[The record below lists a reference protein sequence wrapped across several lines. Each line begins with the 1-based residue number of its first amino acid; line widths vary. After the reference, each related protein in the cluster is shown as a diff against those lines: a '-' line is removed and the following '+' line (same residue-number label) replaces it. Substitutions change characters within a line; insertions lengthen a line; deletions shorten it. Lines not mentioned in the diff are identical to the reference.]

1 MNKTFKIEDV
11 GKRTQKEITK
21 MKKKEFV
28 EMLKSLLET
37 KKEMFEYYKEKG
49 DERKTN
55 VYAGNIDSL
64 QDVIVML
71 EDKKYYEKLKS
82 DLLKDGE

>member
-71 EDKKYYEKLKS
+71 EYKKYYEKLKS

>member
-1 MNKTFKIEDV
+1 MNKTFKVEDV
-11 GKRTQKEITK
+11 GKNPKEITK

-37 KKEMFEYYKEKG
+37 KKELFEYYKEKG

-55 VYAGNIDSL
+55 VYAGNIDAM

-71 EDKKYYEKLKS
+71 ENKKFYEEMKSIWLKEDK
-82 DLLKDGE
+82 

>member
-1 MNKTFKIEDV
+1 
-11 GKRTQKEITK
+11 

-37 KKEMFEYYKEKG
+37 KKELFEYYNEKG
-49 DERKTN
+49 DDRKTN
-55 VYAGNIDSL
+55 VYAGNIDAL

-71 EDKKYYEKLKS
+71 EDKKYYEKLKAT
-82 DLLKDGE
+82 LLEDGE

>member
-1 MNKTFKIEDV
+1 
-11 GKRTQKEITK
+11 

-37 KKEMFEYYKEKG
+37 KKELFEYYKEKG
-49 DERKTN
+49 DDRKTN
-55 VYAGNIDSL
+55 VYAGNIDAL

-71 EDKKYYEKLKS
+71 EDKKYHEKLKS
-82 DLLKDGE
+82 DLLKEGE

>member
-1 MNKTFKIEDV
+1 
-11 GKRTQKEITK
+11 

-28 EMLKSLLET
+28 KMLKSLLET
-37 KKEMFEYYKEKG
+37 KKELFEYYKEKG

>member
-1 MNKTFKIEDV
+1 
-11 GKRTQKEITK
+11 

-55 VYAGNIDSL
+55 VYAGNLDSL

>member
-1 MNKTFKIEDV
+1 
-11 GKRTQKEITK
+11 

-37 KKEMFEYYKEKG
+37 KKELFEYYKEKG
-49 DERKTN
+49 DDRKTN

-71 EDKKYYEKLKS
+71 EDKKYYEKLKAT
-82 DLLKDGE
+82 LLEDGE

>member
-1 MNKTFKIEDV
+1 
-11 GKRTQKEITK
+11 

-37 KKEMFEYYKEKG
+37 KKELFEYYKEKG
-49 DERKTN
+49 DDRKTN
-55 VYAGNIDSL
+55 VYAGNIDAL

-71 EDKKYYEKLKS
+71 EDKKYYEKLKAT
-82 DLLKDGE
+82 LLEDGE

>member
-1 MNKTFKIEDV
+1 
-11 GKRTQKEITK
+11 

-37 KKEMFEYYKEKG
+37 KKELFEYYKEKG

>member
-1 MNKTFKIEDV
+1 
-11 GKRTQKEITK
+11 
-21 MKKKEFV
+21 MKKQEFV

-37 KKEMFEYYKEKG
+37 KKELFEYYKEKG

-71 EDKKYYEKLKS
+71 EDKEYYEKLKS
-82 DLLKDGE
+82 DLLKEGE

>member
-1 MNKTFKIEDV
+1 
-11 GKRTQKEITK
+11 

-37 KKEMFEYYKEKG
+37 KKELFEYYKEKG

-55 VYAGNIDSL
+55 VYAGNIDAL

-71 EDKKYYEKLKS
+71 EDKEYYEKLKS
-82 DLLKDGE
+82 DLLKEGE

>member
-1 MNKTFKIEDV
+1 MKTQGREP
-11 GKRTQKEITK
+11 KEITK
-21 MKKKEFV
+21 MKKKELV

>member
-1 MNKTFKIEDV
+1 
-11 GKRTQKEITK
+11 

-37 KKEMFEYYKEKG
+37 KKELFEYYKEKG
-49 DERKTN
+49 DDRKTN
-55 VYAGNIDSL
+55 VYAGNIDAL

-71 EDKKYYEKLKS
+71 EDKKYYEKLKVT
-82 DLLKDGE
+82 LLEEGE

>member
-1 MNKTFKIEDV
+1 
-11 GKRTQKEITK
+11 

>member
-1 MNKTFKIEDV
+1 
-11 GKRTQKEITK
+11 

-28 EMLKSLLET
+28 ETLKSLLET
-37 KKEMFEYYKEKG
+37 KKELFEYYKEKG

-55 VYAGNIDSL
+55 VYAGNIDAL

-82 DLLKDGE
+82 NLLKESE

>member
-1 MNKTFKIEDV
+1 
-11 GKRTQKEITK
+11 

-71 EDKKYYEKLKS
+71 EYKKYYEKLKS

>member
-1 MNKTFKIEDV
+1 
-11 GKRTQKEITK
+11 

-37 KKEMFEYYKEKG
+37 KKELFEYYKEKG

-71 EDKKYYEKLKS
+71 EDKEYYEKLKAT
-82 DLLKDGE
+82 LLDEGE

>member
-1 MNKTFKIEDV
+1 
-11 GKRTQKEITK
+11 
-21 MKKKEFV
+21 
-28 EMLKSLLET
+28 MLKSLLET
-37 KKEMFEYYKEKG
+37 KKELFEYYKEKG

>member
-1 MNKTFKIEDV
+1 
-11 GKRTQKEITK
+11 

-28 EMLKSLLET
+28 EMIKSLLET
-37 KKEMFEYYKEKG
+37 KKELFEYYKEKG

-55 VYAGNIDSL
+55 VYAGNIDAL

-82 DLLKDGE
+82 NLLKEGE

>member
-1 MNKTFKIEDV
+1 
-11 GKRTQKEITK
+11 

-82 DLLKDGE
+82 YLLKDGE

>member
-1 MNKTFKIEDV
+1 
-11 GKRTQKEITK
+11 
-21 MKKKEFV
+21 MKKKVFV

>member
-1 MNKTFKIEDV
+1 
-11 GKRTQKEITK
+11 

-37 KKEMFEYYKEKG
+37 KKELFEYYKEKG
-49 DERKTN
+49 DETKTN

>member
-1 MNKTFKIEDV
+1 
-11 GKRTQKEITK
+11 

-55 VYAGNIDSL
+55 VYSGNIDSL

-71 EDKKYYEKLKS
+71 EDKKSYEKLKS